1 MGFLNFVKLN
11 PTQIFSDPQQLRLPK
26 AGNFNLN
33 LKIID
38 KSTQTKTQHSSKNK
52 TATSKEIKILNLIKL
67 NSRPLSQVLP
77 HSIQLNIKYRSQ
89 SYETFYTLRQF
100 NKCVLKHEKNLSTH
114 KDVGHYFRMLHIRIK
129 YLTKVESLISS
140 LVTLPY

>member
-1 MGFLNFVKLN
+1 MGFLNFMKLN

-77 HSIQLNIKYRSQ
+77 HSIQLNIK
-89 SYETFYTLRQF
+89 
-100 NKCVLKHEKNLSTH
+100 
-114 KDVGHYFRMLHIRIK
+114 
-129 YLTKVESLISS
+129 
-140 LVTLPY
+140 